1 MAAEILDHGT
11 RVLTGP
17 GAGFGSDALLLARFA
32 RPRVGEAALDLC
44 SGCGIVALCW
54 HDEGHRGPCAAVELD
69 AAASALC
76 AQAVAENGPAAAHIT
91 PVCADLRAFCQAGP
105 ERGRFDFA
113 ACNPPYFRGGPP
125 SPDARRAAARHEGAC
140 TLDDVAACAAR
151 ALRFGGR
158 FALCHRPADLA
169 RVCAALC
176 AAGLEPKRLA
186 VFGGGAPRRPPRP
199 CAGTGRS
206 AHSRGRAVRR
216 GAPKMRRRPRTKN
229 MPNRR
234 RGIDADP
241 ILWYNPYG

>member
-32 RPRVGEAALDLC
+32 RPRAGEAALDLC

-113 ACNPPYFRGGPP
+113 ACKPPAKPQRPRRAGGHVVQRAGPFVAGGLRCATARRTSRASARRCARRGWNPSGWPLCAAARTPRRGCFCW
-125 SPDARRAAARHEGAC
+125 RRAAA
-140 TLDDVAACAAR
+140 AAP
-151 ALRFGGR
+151 
-158 FALCHRPADLA
+158 ALCWNRTFCSQPGA
-169 RVCAALC
+169 RCTA
-176 AAGLEPKRLA
+176 R
-186 VFGGGAPRRPPRP
+186 
-199 CAGTGRS
+199 
-206 AHSRGRAVRR
+206 
-216 GAPKMRRRPRTKN
+216 RTKN
-229 MPNRR
+229 AQTAPHKKHAKPAAGNRR
-234 RGIDADP
+234 GP
-241 ILWYNPYG
+241 HSMV

>member
-32 RPRVGEAALDLC
+32 RARAVGEAALDLC

-125 SPDARRAAARHEGAC
+125 SPDARRAAARHEGSC
-140 TLDDVAACAAR
+140 TLGDVAACAAR
-151 ALRFGGR
+151 GRCGLAGGLRC
-158 FALCHRPADLA
+158 ATA
-169 RVCAALC
+169 RRTSRASARRCARRGWSPSGWPLC
-176 AAGLEPKRLA
+176 AAART
-186 VFGGGAPRRPPRP
+186 PRRGCFCWKRAAAAAPAL
-199 CAGTGRS
+199 CW
-206 AHSRGRAVRR
+206 SR
-216 GAPKMRRRPRTKN
+216 TSC
-229 MPNRR
+229 
-234 RGIDADP
+234 
-241 ILWYNPYG
+241 

>member
-69 AAASALC
+69 AAPSALC

-186 VFGGGAPRRPPRP
+186 FVRSRPDAAPWLFLLEARRGGRPGLVLEPDVLLTAGGALYGAAHQKCADGPAQKTCQTGGGE
-199 CAGTGRS
+199 
-206 AHSRGRAVRR
+206 
-216 GAPKMRRRPRTKN
+216 
-229 MPNRR
+229 
-234 RGIDADP
+234 
-241 ILWYNPYG
+241 

>member
-113 ACNPPYFRGGPP
+113 ACNPPYFQI
-125 SPDARRAAARHEGAC
+125 
-140 TLDDVAACAAR
+140 
-151 ALRFGGR
+151 
-158 FALCHRPADLA
+158 
-169 RVCAALC
+169 
-176 AAGLEPKRLA
+176 
-186 VFGGGAPRRPPRP
+186 
-199 CAGTGRS
+199 
-206 AHSRGRAVRR
+206 GRAHV
-216 GAPKMRRRPRTKN
+216 
-229 MPNRR
+229 
-234 RGIDADP
+234 
-241 ILWYNPYG
+241 

>member
-32 RPRVGEAALDLC
+32 RPRGGEAARDLC
-44 SGCGIVALCW
+44 RGCGIVALCW
-54 HDEGHRGPCAAVELD
+54 HDEGHRGHCAAVELD

-113 ACNPPYFRGGPP
+113 ACNPPYFRGGLP

-140 TLDDVAACAAR
+140 TLDDVAACEAR

-158 FALCHRPADLA
+158 FAL
-169 RVCAALC
+169 
-176 AAGLEPKRLA
+176 
-186 VFGGGAPRRPPRP
+186 
-199 CAGTGRS
+199 
-206 AHSRGRAVRR
+206 
-216 GAPKMRRRPRTKN
+216 
-229 MPNRR
+229 
-234 RGIDADP
+234 
-241 ILWYNPYG
+241 